1 MPTEVVIAPSLLSA
15 DFACLAEDIKKV
27 EEAGAR
33 LLHIDV
39 MDGHFV
45 PNLTVGP
52 AVVESIRKI
61 TDLPLDV
68 HLMIDN
74 PERYIDSFAQAG
86 ADWISVHYEST
97 PHIHRALQMI
107 KAYGHIEVGIA
118 LNPSTPLAVLAHL
131 LEELN
136 FVLLMT
142 VNPGFEGQ
150 VYINQMTEKI
160 KHLKQVLNR
169 KGFDIKIEVDGGI
182 NEKVAKEVV
191 QAGAQ
196 ILVAGSAIFR
206 TPNPAEAFL
215 KIKGEASKVVK

>member
-1 MPTEVVIAPSLLSA
+1 MSTEVIIAPSLLSA
-15 DFACLAEDIKKV
+15 DFAHLAEEIKRV

-52 AVVESIRKI
+52 PVVESVRKV

-74 PERYIDSFAQAG
+74 PERYIDSFVQAG
-86 ADWISVHYEST
+86 ADWISVHYEAT

-107 KAYGHIEVGIA
+107 KAYGHVEVGIA

-150 VYINQMTEKI
+150 AYITQMTEKI
-160 KHLKQVLNR
+160 KHLKQVLDR
-169 KGFDIKIEVDGGI
+169 RGLEIKIEVDGGL
-182 NEKVAKEVV
+182 NENLAKEVV
-191 QAGAQ
+191 RAGAQ

-206 TPNPAEAFL
+206 TPDPAKAFL
-215 KIKGEASKVVK
+215 KIKDEVDKVAK